1 MYTRD
6 STAYVINVEY
16 DSASCNVDGTNV
28 QMTITITF
36 KAGLPLVIETELNDA
51 IARNF
56 GNLNTTRDYT
66 LSFQG
71 VLSIIV
77 INKMHRKSNIDNTAN
92 MISEVVLW
100 WRED

>member
-6 STAYVINVEY
+6 ATAYVINVEY
-16 DSASCNVDGTNV
+16 DSASCMDGTKV

-51 IARNF
+51 ITRNF

-66 LSFQG
+66 LSFKG
-71 VLSIIV
+71 VLSII
-77 INKMHRKSNIDNTAN
+77 
-92 MISEVVLW
+92 
-100 WRED
+100 

>member
-1 MYTRD
+1 MYTRG

-16 DSASCNVDGTNV
+16 DSASCMGGSNV

-51 IARNF
+51 ISRNF

-66 LSFQG
+66 LSFEG
-71 VLSIIV
+71 VLSII
-77 INKMHRKSNIDNTAN
+77 
-92 MISEVVLW
+92 
-100 WRED
+100 

>member
-1 MYTRD
+1 M
-6 STAYVINVEY
+6 
-16 DSASCNVDGTNV
+16 
-28 QMTITITF
+28 
-36 KAGLPLVIETELNDA
+36 IETELNDA

-77 INKMHRKSNIDNTAN
+77 INKMHSKSNIDNTAN
-92 MISEVVLW
+92 MISEVSIMVERGLAELASAQPIPFRFLIPRCNLKSSFW
-100 WRED
+100 LLFFPCI